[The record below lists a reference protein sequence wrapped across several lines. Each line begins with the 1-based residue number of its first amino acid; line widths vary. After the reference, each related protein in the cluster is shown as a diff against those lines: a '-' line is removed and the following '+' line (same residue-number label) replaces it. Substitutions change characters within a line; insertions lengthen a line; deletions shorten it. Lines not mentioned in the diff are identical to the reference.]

1 MPKVANIREGFIQWI
16 LRKIMMLE
24 VTTQVIQRVV
34 DRDQRRRGLV
44 LTLRILRVVTDDYA
58 DALEN
63 MQLIRT
69 ALIGSQLA
77 FDILI
82 KRLRLG

>member
-1 MPKVANIREGFIQWI
+1 
-16 LRKIMMLE
+16 MLE